1 MCFIFLI
8 VLCSVE
14 SFLFYF
20 VILLD
25 MRLSEKFF
33 LLTFITVPEESIVLS
48 ATQLIYTCMC
58 IY

>member
-20 VILLD
+20 VSLLD
-25 MRLSEKFF
+25 MRLSEKFI
-33 LLTFITVPEESIVLS
+33 LLRFITVLEESIVLS
-48 ATQLIYTCMC
+48 ATQLIYMC